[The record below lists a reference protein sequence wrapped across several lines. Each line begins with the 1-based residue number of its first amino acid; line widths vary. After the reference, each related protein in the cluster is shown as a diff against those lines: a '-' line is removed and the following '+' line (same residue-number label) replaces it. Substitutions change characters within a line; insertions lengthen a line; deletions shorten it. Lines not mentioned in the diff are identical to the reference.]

1 MSITTNQQGFI
12 FPYVLFIIALTL
24 IVITASVQL
33 YQSEIHI
40 TQNQT
45 EQLKIETLFQMAH
58 TQFKEDIT
66 KQSESSGTISYELP
80 YGDVLVEYGQL
91 NEREYPTN
99 FIMETD
105 TGATHNINN
114 RISIDYE

>member
-1 MSITTNQQGFI
+1 MSFTTKQEGFI
-12 FPYVLFIIALTL
+12 FPYVLFIIALSL
-24 IVITASVQL
+24 IIVTTSIQL

-45 EQLKIETLFQMAH
+45 EQMKIETLFQMAH

-66 KQSESSGTISYELP
+66 NQPESNDTISYSLP
-80 YGDVLVEYGQL
+80 YGEVLVEYGKLNKREYQL
-91 NEREYPTN
+91 N
-99 FIMETD
+99 FLIETD

-114 RISIDYE
+114 RISIK